1 MRSLC
6 YNSTPVAMCA
16 LVSKA
21 RNLVVVI
28 TLISSGK
35 SFAARIVDF
44 DDDFIE
50 VLVRLKEN
58 GEYVEK
64 REDFTNGDG
73 VMQDRILVAITD
85 VSTIA

>member
-1 MRSLC
+1 
-6 YNSTPVAMCA
+6 MCA
-16 LVSKA
+16 RVSKA

-28 TLISSGK
+28 TLKSSGN

-44 DDDFIE
+44 DEDFIE
-50 VLVRLKEN
+50 VLVRLNEN
-58 GEYVEK
+58 GEYVQK

-85 VSTIA
+85 ISTIA